1 MSGPQISVCHARP
14 NHVTLRLT
22 AGFNQKR
29 AGLLR
34 RINTLDAKGGS
45 LRQAAI
51 MATTVALR
59 EALNQGI
66 SSGNLVD
73 TKIILYSHRDSS
85 GQVCRPKALYTNSHI
100 LKTIPYFN
108 DRASTATLG
117 TTRIGSHNVV
127 FKVLFGTFAESQS
140 KDFSEEEIDDEES
153 AEDYGYL
160 SDSDLEDDEDEKVA
174 LFRHTN
180 KSKAHPF
187 DPFGVP
193 GENKKIICE
202 EYEERVEKGKVV
214 KIPDMAFVT

>member
-1 MSGPQISVCHARP
+1 
-14 NHVTLRLT
+14 
-22 AGFNQKR
+22 
-29 AGLLR
+29 
-34 RINTLDAKGGS
+34 
-45 LRQAAI
+45 
-51 MATTVALR
+51 MATTIALR

-85 GQVCRPKALYTNSHI
+85 GRVCRPKALYTNSHI

-108 DRASTATLG
+108 DRESTATLS
-117 TTRIGSHNVV
+117 TTQSHNVV
-127 FKVLFGTFAESQS
+127 LKVLFGTFAESQS
-140 KDFSEEEIDDEES
+140 RDFAEEETDDEES
-153 AEDYGYL
+153 AGDYGYL

-174 LFRHTN
+174 TFKHVAN

-187 DPFGVP
+187 DPFAVP
-193 GENKKIICE
+193 GEDKKIICE